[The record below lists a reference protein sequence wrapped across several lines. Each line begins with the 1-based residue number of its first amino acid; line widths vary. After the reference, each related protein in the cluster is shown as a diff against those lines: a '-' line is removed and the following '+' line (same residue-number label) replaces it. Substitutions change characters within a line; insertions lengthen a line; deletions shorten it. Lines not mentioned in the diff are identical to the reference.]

1 MIDGTAALSQ
11 WWVKSAESNQIWLQR
26 NACLQPCS
34 LISLHLDKKAFLW
47 VQIPT
52 VSNLPTAVLIAFFFP
67 LWNYF
72 RGIILLCSALEQ
84 SFSYI
89 FSYILS
95 RSRTTVLKIRVLGPK
110 YLVNYLLFGH
120 KLPLLTLW
128 LEVFFLHHCSKL
140 PLDTD
145 LIIVVTY
152 SKIEIKIQWLIC
164 STLLLSFASL
174 YLFIFSF
181 RADSSVCPSVA
192 ETKTKRQ
199 IVKIKA
205 TQWSLYSFLT
215 RTVFRG

>member
-1 MIDGTAALSQ
+1 MIDGTATLSQ
-11 WWVKSAESNQIWLQR
+11 WWVKSAESNQIWLQQ

-47 VQIPT
+47 AQIPT

-72 RGIILLCSALEQ
+72 RGIILLCSALEK

-89 FSYILS
+89 FSYMVS
-95 RSRTTVLKIRVLGPK
+95 RSRTTVLKIRVLGQK

-128 LEVFFLHHCSKL
+128 LEVFFLHHWSKL

-164 STLLLSFASL
+164 CPLLPPFI

-181 RADSSVCPSVA
+181 RVDSSACPVA
-192 ETKTKRQ
+192 ETKMKRY
-199 IVKIKA
+199 IVKIK
-205 TQWSLYSFLT
+205 TSQ
-215 RTVFRG
+215 